1 MRLDAGARALN
12 RLARTLTDEYARKR
26 ITWAYA
32 DAIKVEATRRAQG
45 RPTPQAPAVA
55 RALWARGSRVKT
67 NARATIGGRSVRTDR
82 IAGAEFG
89 SNRYRQFRHAHTG
102 TRGIWFYPAGEDVA
116 EDASIGDDA
125 LEEMVRRALGGP

>member
-1 MRLDAGARALN
+1 MKLDAGARALGRLN
-12 RLARTLTDEYARKR
+12 RALTDEYTRRR

-55 RALWARGSRVKT
+55 RALWARGSRIKT

-89 SNRYRQFRHAHTG
+89 SNTYRQFRHAHTG
-102 TRGIWFYPAGEDVA
+102 SRGIWFYPAGEAVI
-116 EDASIGDDA
+116 EDPTVGDDA
-125 LEEMVRRALGGP
+125 LDEMVKRALGG